1 MSLPLG
7 LLIVAD
13 NVSLSDSNL
22 WHNFFHR
29 SLFFKEFFSKSLAP
43 HIVFAILA
51 HTTFLQAG
59 KTRTGQVRA
68 LQFAEE
74 ARKMLDHCLESGP
87 KEPNLAQTALLLVAF
102 EFQPHIHQ
110 NIARATAAL
119 SYMETCA
126 QACLNSWPR
135 HLKMPLGQVV
145 NDSQNARS
153 TSITAI
159 RQEELRRMSWTLS
172 QLATS
177 STIWRLLGDKSVIN
191 LASADPTR
199 VSCHS
204 LFTTDTQ
211 FNRLLPLD
219 KGSQHD
225 DPSDH
230 TSWLLYYRAVCL
242 W

>member
-59 KTRTGQVRA
+59 KTRTGQLRA

-87 KEPNLAQTALLLVAF
+87 K
-102 EFQPHIHQ
+102 
-110 NIARATAAL
+110 
-119 SYMETCA
+119 
-126 QACLNSWPR
+126 
-135 HLKMPLGQVV
+135 
-145 NDSQNARS
+145 
-153 TSITAI
+153 
-159 RQEELRRMSWTLS
+159 
-172 QLATS
+172 
-177 STIWRLLGDKSVIN
+177 
-191 LASADPTR
+191 
-199 VSCHS
+199 
-204 LFTTDTQ
+204 
-211 FNRLLPLD
+211 
-219 KGSQHD
+219 
-225 DPSDH
+225 
-230 TSWLLYYRAVCL
+230 
-242 W
+242 